1 MFEWSVV
8 TVLVLLSIFL
18 FVKMFYYQ
26 SLRVQEKRSN
36 ELMKLTLKEAEIL
49 IRKYQVQLQ
58 RSLGNIDILSEEL
71 NKLRNE
77 LKILKQ
83 RNSKHRIETDRLQ
96 NKIKELEGRIDALL

>member
-1 MFEWSVV
+1 MIEWSIV
-8 TVLVLLSIFL
+8 TILVLISIFL

-26 SLRVQEKRSN
+26 SLRVQEKRN
-36 ELMKLTLKEAEIL
+36 NDLMKLTLKEAEIL

-58 RSLGNIDILSEEL
+58 RSLGNIDILSDEL